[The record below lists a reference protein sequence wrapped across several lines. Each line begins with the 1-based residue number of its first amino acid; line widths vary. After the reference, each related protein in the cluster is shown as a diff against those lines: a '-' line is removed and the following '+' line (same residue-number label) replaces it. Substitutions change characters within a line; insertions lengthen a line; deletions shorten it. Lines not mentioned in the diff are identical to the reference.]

1 METAIIEMIKWVGGI
16 ATGAAIGGVVATYV
30 SIRILEGKSRRLSN
44 RFFMEIRRNP
54 EVQEWV
60 YRFDRLFRK
69 LEKMVGI

>member
-1 METAIIEMIKWVGGI
+1 MIKWVGGI

>member
-16 ATGAAIGGVVATYV
+16 AAGAAIGGVVATYV